1 MQGGGGAMNARLA
14 SLGRGKR
21 AVVGEALDQL
31 CVYARQFH
39 LLDLN
44 LRIPDRH
51 FNTLIEWADDLGA
64 GDPLPG
70 LDLDVLQTVLPAL
83 NAAFLASYSY
93 SAGRTPGAGAR
104 GRRVDLVL
112 TDRGGALLVE
122 RSRAAAC
129 LLAVALHGEK
139 GAVLVAEADQ
149 ELRAAM
155 DSISEA
161 IARRL

>member
-1 MQGGGGAMNARLA
+1 MNARLA

-21 AVVGEALDQL
+21 AVVGEALERM

-44 LRIPDRH
+44 PRIPDH
-51 FNTLIEWADDLGA
+51 HLNTLIEWADDLGA

-70 LDLDVLQTVLPAL
+70 LDLYVLQAVLPAL

-93 SAGRTPGAGAR
+93 SAGRAPVAGAG

-112 TDRGGALLVE
+112 TDCGGALLVE

-139 GAVLVAEADQ
+139 GAALVAQADQ
-149 ELRAAM
+149 SLHKAM

-161 IARRL
+161 IARRH